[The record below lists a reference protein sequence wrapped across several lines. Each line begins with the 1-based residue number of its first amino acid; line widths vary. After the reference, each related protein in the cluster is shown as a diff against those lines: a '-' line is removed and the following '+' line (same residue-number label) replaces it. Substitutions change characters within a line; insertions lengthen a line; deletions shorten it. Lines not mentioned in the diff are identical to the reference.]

1 MNPKVNMMAKKEGL
15 PIDDKALV
23 KDKRRREKNRNTAK
37 QSRIRKAE
45 YIKHLESEV
54 KRLNEMVVELQC
66 DLLALKSG
74 TMPQV
79 VQAETNKD
87 PLALPEHESPEM
99 MIMGFLDL

>member
-1 MNPKVNMMAKKEGL
+1 MNPKVNMMVKKEGL
-15 PIDDKALV
+15 PMDDKALV

-74 TMPQV
+74 SMPRV
-79 VQAETNKD
+79 VQVETITD
-87 PLALPEHESPEM
+87 PLALPEHDSPE